1 MPSVHAPLSRQS
13 NGFILLHTLWLL
25 LATSTL
31 VAGVLAIASRTSMDL
46 ALAEQEVRRELAQE
60 SAVELVI
67 HDILTRGSGSR
78 WLRPPLATDTVDIEG
93 HRILLTVQ
101 NVSGL
106 VDAGTGHTKVL
117 AALLAEVLDVGGAN
131 ALARIGA
138 ARGKTVA
145 GMRPFSTYAELR
157 AAVHLSDRDFNALYR
172 HVTIF
177 SERSLPD
184 PLLATPGLATVLQL
198 NRGATQ
204 PISAMEARVSAAGST
219 YRIEAISVSADD
231 PGSQILSVEV
241 TITGRIRP
249 SHLIRSWQYLPRSAA
264 G

>member
-1 MPSVHAPLSRQS
+1 M
-13 NGFILLHTLWLL
+13 HTLWLL
-25 LATSTL
+25 LATSAL
-31 VAGVLAIASRTSMDL
+31 VAGVLAIASRASMDL
-46 ALAEQEVRRELAQE
+46 ALAEQAARRELAQE
-60 SAVELVI
+60 SAVALVI
-67 HDILTRGSGSR
+67 HDILIRGSGSR

-131 ALARIGA
+131 ALAHIGT

-157 AAVHLSDRDFNALYR
+157 AAAHLSDRDFNALYR

-177 SERSLPD
+177 SGRSLPD
-184 PLLATPGLATVLQL
+184 PLLATPGLATVLRL

-204 PISAMEARVSAAGST
+204 PISAMEAKGSAAGST
-219 YRIEAISVSADD
+219 YRIEAVSVSVGD
-231 PGSQILSVEV
+231 PGRQTLSLEV
-241 TITGRIRP
+241 TITGRLRP
-249 SHLIRSWQYLPRSAA
+249 GYLIRSWQYLPPDA
-264 G
+264 